1 MNNDILWIPDV
12 SRMVLSALDWD
23 EFRSVPEEDV
33 SDWIASMYG
42 WEATFT
48 REEAQAIVDL
58 ARNNGYNF
66 N

>member
-1 MNNDILWIPDV
+1 MKDIYFIPDV

-23 EFRSVPEEDV
+23 EFRSVPEQTV

-48 REEAQAIVDL
+48 REEAQGIVDL

-66 N
+66 Y